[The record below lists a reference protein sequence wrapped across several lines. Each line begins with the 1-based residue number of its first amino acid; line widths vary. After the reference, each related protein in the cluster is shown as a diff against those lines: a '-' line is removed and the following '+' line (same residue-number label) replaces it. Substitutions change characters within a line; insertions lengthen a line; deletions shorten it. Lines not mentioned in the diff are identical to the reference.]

1 MSSIHPDLEVEPLP
15 QDRLLAFI
23 EAVGTATVEGHT
35 FEICRSL
42 SGMTTFSVIWPTHS
56 SSIIMTGTRNSSAR
70 LKPVTVRSKH
80 SCGEFGQRAM
90 ML

>member
-42 SGMTTFSVIWPTHS
+42 SGMTVSFHEKVDGLTVIHTLDLRPAIQAALEAIVKEES
-56 SSIIMTGTRNSSAR
+56 
-70 LKPVTVRSKH
+70 
-80 SCGEFGQRAM
+80 
-90 ML
+90 